1 MMLTDPR
8 SARFPF
14 RRTARLPVTVGL
26 LLVLLP
32 MLFLSG
38 CDVGEGP
45 PPLPDGALVIQ
56 GGWLFDGTGDERVP
70 NPGIVIAD
78 SVVHQVG
85 LDRQASLPPNAR
97 VVELTGQQTV
107 IPGIFDL
114 HAHYAVDLLGAGR
127 IDDTSVYP
135 TVFLANGVT
144 STFPAG
150 EVQPEKMR
158 DLRLRIE
165 AGEEP
170 GPRLFNSGPYFGTW
184 RAGWDQEISP
194 DSIRAEVDH
203 WVERGAHGFKAKGIS
218 PAHLEA
224 LIEAAHAHGRT
235 VTGHLG
241 SGFRGSV
248 NPRDAIHMG
257 IDRVEHFKGG
267 DAMPAD
273 RSAYASLEEMTPDT
287 PGFREIGGL
296 FIEHGVHYN
305 ATLTAYGYFGERD
318 PEVYEYFWPE
328 MELLTPYAREEVE
341 ARLPRNVLDQFER
354 IYWVKRDLLAAFH
367 DMGGGHLITLGTDH
381 PSWGEYVSGFG
392 AHREMHAMV
401 LAGLPP
407 AQVLRI
413 ATINGAR
420 ALGVDDRLGTI
431 EEGKLA
437 DLVILRADPLE
448 DLRATREPRWVVRGG
463 ELYDPEALLEGVRG
477 RLGPSGPADH
487 DAWIP

>member
-1 MMLTDPR
+1 MPMNLR
-8 SARFPF
+8 SAQFPL
-14 RRTARLPVTVGL
+14 RMAARLAATVGL
-26 LLVLLP
+26 ALLL
-32 MLFLSG
+32 LSG
-38 CDVGEGP
+38 CGVGEELRAVP
-45 PPLPDGALVIQ
+45 EGALVVQ
-56 GGWLFDGTGDERVP
+56 GGWLFDATGDERVP

-78 SVVHQVG
+78 GRVRQVD
-85 LDRQASLPPNAR
+85 LDADASLPADVR
-97 VVELTGQQTV
+97 MMELAGEETL

-135 TVFLANGVT
+135 AVFLANGVT

-158 DLRLRIE
+158 QLRLRIE
-165 AGEEP
+165 AGEQP

-184 RAGWDQEISP
+184 RAGWDPEISP
-194 DSIRAEVDH
+194 DSIHAEVAY

-218 PAHLEA
+218 PTHLEA

-248 NPRDAIHMG
+248 NPRDAILMG

-267 DAMPAD
+267 DAMPPD
-273 RSAYASLEEMTPDT
+273 RSAYASLEQMTPES
-287 PGFREIGGL
+287 PGFREIGEL

-341 ARLPRNVLDQFER
+341 ARLPRDVLDQFER
-354 IYWVKRDLLAAFH
+354 IYWVKRDLLSAFH

-381 PSWGEYVSGFG
+381 PSWGEYFSGFG

-420 ALGVDDRLGTI
+420 ALGVDDRLGTV

-437 DLVILRADPLE
+437 DLVILRGNPLE
-448 DLRATREPRWVVRGG
+448 DIRATREPRWVVRGG
-463 ELYDPEALLEGVRG
+463 VLYDPEALLDSVRG
-477 RLGPSGPADH
+477 RLGPSGPDEH
-487 DAWIP
+487 EAWVP